1 MSESTNPVQSFKKLL
16 VWMKG
21 RQDFYEWLDSM
32 QDKIPSTKA
41 TREIKKIIDEI
52 KTELNYPAHDYSGL
66 SCDISCGSICCYFSP
81 VNPISGVLFDKY
93 LVKEVTVMLD
103 EQALDVKDYIV
114 PVKWSKLS
122 ARKKK
127 WVMKN
132 YRLEDYF
139 FELDGVNI
147 VFKTGTSRDK
157 PIKPSL
163 IYKST
168 CTIDGLKLWVCSKS
182 VACKFLKGDGRCL
195 LGNVK
200 STRWLGVRKASQ
212 TDLRPF
218 VCKSFICSAGYTLY
232 VLDSLGVLEHS
243 EYAGKPMNYLVL
255 LTDNAAGLLESVFL
269 TRQFLELE
277 DRRETLLSDI
287 ILTYPE
293 NKFRLERDLKELKK
307 THNRYMGFKKK
318 NLAAIRTLL
327 LSPA

>member
-1 MSESTNPVQSFKKLL
+1 MNELTNPVQGFNKLRS
-16 VWMKG
+16 WIKG
-21 RQDFYEWLDSM
+21 RQDFYEWLDSV
-32 QDKIPSTKA
+32 QDKIPSTKLSC
-41 TREIKKIIDEI
+41 EIKKIVDEI
-52 KTELNYPAHDYSGL
+52 KTELKYPPHDCSGL
-66 SCDISCGSICCYFSP
+66 SCHISCGSVCCYFSQDS
-81 VNPISGVLFDKY
+81 PISGVLFDKD

-103 EQALDVKDYIV
+103 EQALDVNDFLV
-114 PVKWSKLS
+114 PVKWSGFV
-122 ARKKK
+122 ARQKK
-127 WVMKN
+127 WVMEN
-132 YRLEDYF
+132 YRLEDYL
-139 FELDGVNI
+139 FELDGVD
-147 VFKTGTSRDK
+147 VVCKTGTSLDK

-163 IYKST
+163 IYKTSR
-168 CTIDGLKLWVCSKS
+168 TIEGLRLWVGSKS
-182 VACKFLKGDGRCL
+182 VACKFLKDDGRCL

-232 VLDSLGVLEHS
+232 VLNSIGVLEHS
-243 EYAGKPMNYLVL
+243 EYAGKPMHHLVL

-277 DRRETLLSDI
+277 DGRETLLSDI

-293 NKFRLERDLKELKK
+293 NKFRLEKDLKELKK
-307 THNRYMGFKKK
+307 TNHQYIRLKGK